1 MGYTLLCLNYKSFMA
16 NLTFLRV
23 VVNYT
28 AQKAD
33 FLFLKYRERAHA
45 NKMTAAASA
54 VEPFLFSRSRF
65 LHFSSPEALILPA
78 EKVLLD
84 CYAPLFS
91 LGGCG

>member
-1 MGYTLLCLNYKSFMA
+1 MA

-33 FLFLKYRERAHA
+33 FFIPKIQRAHA

-54 VEPFLFSRSRF
+54 VEPFYFRAADF

>member
-33 FLFLKYRERAHA
+33 FFIPKIQRAHA

-54 VEPFLFSRSRF
+54 VEPFYFHAADF
-65 LHFSSPEALILPA
+65 YTSPHQRP
-78 EKVLLD
+78 
-84 CYAPLFS
+84 
-91 LGGCG
+91 